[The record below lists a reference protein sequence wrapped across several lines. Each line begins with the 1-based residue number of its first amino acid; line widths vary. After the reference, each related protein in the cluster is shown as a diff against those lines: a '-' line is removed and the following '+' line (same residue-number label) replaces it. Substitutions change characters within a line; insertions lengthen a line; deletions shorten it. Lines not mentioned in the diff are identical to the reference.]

1 MPTRPI
7 PSRDRER
14 AAFFD
19 ALAWRPGEMEGEEEV
34 GRLRRGLARLPLRS
48 GQRVLDLGCG
58 RGILAREL
66 VEARRGVQVVAADA
80 SLAMVA
86 AGKRAAGRAP
96 ILWLVARA
104 EALPLRAESVDRC
117 FLLRVWPHFSCK
129 RKVLRQ
135 LARILKPGGT
145 LDIWHLASRQE
156 VNRFHRTAG
165 GAVARDRIEPMPQLV
180 RRLAGAGFQVV
191 EVRGEGEVFV
201 EAAKGGPRA
210 ALP

>member
-19 ALAWRPGEMEGEEEV
+19 ALAWRTNAMGGEDEV
-34 GRLRRGLARLPLRS
+34 ECLRRGLQRVALPS
-48 GQRVLDLGCG
+48 GLTVLDLGCG
-58 RGILAREL
+58 QGTLAREL
-66 VEARRGVQVVAADA
+66 VKAVRGVQVVAADA

-86 AGKRAAGRAP
+86 AGQRAAGGAP

-117 FLLRVWPHFSCK
+117 FLLRVWPHFS
-129 RKVLRQ
+129 RKGRVLRQ

-145 LDIWHLASRQE
+145 LYIWHLASRQE

-165 GAVARDRIEPMPQLV
+165 GPVARDRIEPMPQLLQ
-180 RRLAGAGFQVV
+180 RLEGAGFRVV
-191 EVRGEGEVFV
+191 EARGEGEVFV
-201 EAAKGGPRA
+201 EAAKGDP
-210 ALP
+210 